1 MRRPR
6 RTIVLGT
13 SLFACLHGGTPC
25 LLRSQREDARSCP
38 AGERKRLHGG
48 TPCLLLVCKLTKFFS
63 NSRIFDEEFLAK
75 PQGTQ
80 RKRSNISL
88 GPALTLPTR
97 PLQADACLR
106 VHESDARAPFK
117 TVHSPPFGGRGL
129 GVGLWGGAF
138 FLAKPQR
145 TQRNKH
151 GLAHTTKQS
160 VLVCERPW
168 QMITATDKHGLART
182 TFSASMDIFRGLD
195 MLFHF
200 V

>member
-1 MRRPR
+1 MLARRDAVPP
-6 RTIVLGT
+6 T
-13 SLFACLHGGTPC
+13 FA
-25 LLRSQREDARSCP
+25 QRENAKKTV
-38 AGERKRLHGG
+38 EH
-48 TPCLLLVCKLTKFFS
+48 FFRDGAS
-63 NSRIFDEEFLAK
+63 TA
-75 PQGTQ
+75 T
-80 RKRSNISL
+80 
-88 GPALTLPTR
+88 A
-97 PLQADACLR
+97 ADACLR
-106 VHESDARAPFK
+106 VHASDARAPFK
-117 TVHSPPFGGRGL
+117 TVHSPPLGGRGL

>member
-1 MRRPR
+1 MLDIGGAASR
-6 RTIVLGT
+6 RTLVLGT
-13 SLFACLHGGTPC
+13 PCSSACTARRRASYVHA
-25 LLRSQREDARSCP
+25 QREDARACA

-129 GVGLWGGAF
+129 GVGLYF
-138 FLAKPQR
+138 IFHSSTVNLSMSKRMP
-145 TQRNKH
+145 TS
-151 GLAHTTKQS
+151 TTRRPS
-160 VLVCERPW
+160 VR
-168 QMITATDKHGLART
+168 
-182 TFSASMDIFRGLD
+182 
-195 MLFHF
+195 
-200 V
+200 

>member
-1 MRRPR
+1 MLDIGGAASR

-13 SLFACLHGGTPC
+13 PCSSACTAGRRASYVHA
-25 LLRSQREDARSCP
+25 QRENAKKTV
-38 AGERKRLHGG
+38 EH
-48 TPCLLLVCKLTKFFS
+48 FFRDGA
-63 NSRIFDEEFLAK
+63 NTA
-75 PQGTQ
+75 T
-80 RKRSNISL
+80 
-88 GPALTLPTR
+88 A
-97 PLQADACLR
+97 ADACLR
-106 VHESDARAPFK
+106 VHASDARAPFK
-117 TVHSPPFGGRGL
+117 TVHSPPLGGRGL
-129 GVGLWGGAF
+129 GVGLRGGAF

-151 GLAHTTKQS
+151 GLAQTTKQS